1 MLWAIRQRRPERC
14 NTFYMFLSF
23 LFRIVNI
30 MDMDNIPLLDDM
42 SHDMIES
49 SNGKL
54 EEDVDLKNMVLFHGK
69 VRIREV

>member
-1 MLWAIRQRRPERC
+1 MQHI
-14 NTFYMFLSF
+14 LSF